1 MKATCANRGSHST
14 AYFVCAGGKRRLV
27 HSFNNVQT
35 NIQSYSVLIA
45 VPVPHALPMLEDTFH
60 PIPSGVMPRHR
71 HGCSGKAGRGG
82 VTGFKGRTAGFHNLG
97 VTLDLVSPIWTI
109 NKTAISTYCILAGCF
124 TTSHCPECHRLFN
137 IEMYQIC

>member
-1 MKATCANRGSHST
+1 MPIEGLIHQRTLCVQVVNAALGPFPQQCSPQTSSHIPV
-14 AYFVCAGGKRRLV
+14 F
-27 HSFNNVQT
+27 
-35 NIQSYSVLIA
+35 IA

-97 VTLDLVSPIWTI
+97 VTLDLVSPICVV
-109 NKTAISTYCILAGCF
+109 A
-124 TTSHCPECHRLFN
+124 
-137 IEMYQIC
+137 